1 MLSKVAVL
9 PSERPACLKAEL
21 FVTTTHHEFCSFL
34 KLLRLQMAA
43 NRIEELAV
51 QGYLLNVFIKKMIA
65 STSSLC
71 FGNVSFFFHICK
83 VGVVSPLSAL
93 SAFPGV
99 ELLERQETGHPQLP
113 AVMACESWLDEQ
125 LCPLQLWH
133 GDASQCQQYHAV
145 SFPFHDKVMMIPMR
159 KFCTT
164 QMPKEHLEWYCKSTA
179 STGSCIGELG
189 ELGRAG

>member
-145 SFPFHDKVMMIPMR
+145 SFPFHDKVMMSHEEVLYHTDAKGTSGMVLQKYRID
-159 KFCTT
+159 
-164 QMPKEHLEWYCKSTA
+164 W
-179 STGSCIGELG
+179 ELHWRIG